1 MSVAKGT
8 STKRDNSAVVP
19 TLIETKLRPPRL
31 RPDLVGRTRL
41 LERLRAGRQ
50 AVLTLVCAPAGYGKS
65 TLLAQ
70 WAAEDS
76 ADVGFAWVS
85 LETADSDPIRLW
97 AHVISGLRRVHPT
110 AGEASL
116 PALAGGPRAIPITVV
131 PLLLQ
136 ELSEAPPVVLVLD
149 DWQLV
154 KSPICDATMTAFVEH
169 APESIQVV
177 VSTRADPALPI
188 ARLRAHGE
196 LVEVRES
203 ALRISNDEAADL
215 FRHAEIDLDAN
226 DVQRLNARTEGWLA
240 GLCLA
245 LIVVRDRADR
255 RRFVEEFSGD
265 TRHVLDYLSSDVL
278 DAVPSDMRE
287 FLLRSS
293 VLDRMTAEVLDAV
306 LERSDSADMLAEIE
320 RGNLFVVALDEKGR
334 EFRYHHL
341 FQATLARE
349 LEATAATS
357 VPDLHRRAAKWFA
370 ANGNGEAAIEH
381 AIASHDTSLASDF
394 VTGYGQQYWASG
406 RIATVVRWLEDLSW
420 PEALA
425 DPQLALIRAHLA
437 GVSGQPREAVEGWLE
452 LAETAPDSGPLANGF
467 ASLRCGV
474 AILRATYLTRGLENA
489 RQEALLALELQP
501 DGPPWQRLIKVML
514 AQALY
519 LLGRSDEALQV
530 LDAKQNLPGAFATA
544 PATALGMAYRSLI
557 LHDEGD
563 AAAAA
568 RIARSALDVLGE
580 QHLGMGLPAANPLI
594 ALGTAL
600 GSGPDVISA
609 REHLERAV
617 ELTDTAGL
625 GYWKT
630 HALLRLAA
638 VRLRLGDR
646 EGAKGDLVQARAD
659 LDGLPDTGMLERL
672 YEEANDDLAGR
683 RRRDGYLGEP
693 LSEAEQRVLQHLVD
707 GLTVPQVAH
716 ELWLSPNTVKTHRRS
731 IYRKLGASDRDELL
745 ARAAGAGV
753 TPTND

>member
-1 MSVAKGT
+1 
-8 STKRDNSAVVP
+8 
-19 TLIETKLRPPRL
+19 
-31 RPDLVGRTRL
+31 
-41 LERLRAGRQ
+41 
-50 AVLTLVCAPAGYGKS
+50 
-65 TLLAQ
+65 
-70 WAAEDS
+70 
-76 ADVGFAWVS
+76 
-85 LETADSDPIRLW
+85 
-97 AHVISGLRRVHPT
+97 
-110 AGEASL
+110 
-116 PALAGGPRAIPITVV
+116 
-131 PLLLQ
+131 
-136 ELSEAPPVVLVLD
+136 
-149 DWQLV
+149 
-154 KSPICDATMTAFVEH
+154 
-169 APESIQVV
+169 
-177 VSTRADPALPI
+177 
-188 ARLRAHGE
+188 
-196 LVEVRES
+196 
-203 ALRISNDEAADL
+203 
-215 FRHAEIDLDAN
+215 
-226 DVQRLNARTEGWLA
+226 
-240 GLCLA
+240 
-245 LIVVRDRADR
+245 
-255 RRFVEEFSGD
+255 
-265 TRHVLDYLSSDVL
+265 
-278 DAVPSDMRE
+278 
-287 FLLRSS
+287 
-293 VLDRMTAEVLDAV
+293 
-306 LERSDSADMLAEIE
+306 
-320 RGNLFVVALDEKGR
+320 
-334 EFRYHHL
+334 
-341 FQATLARE
+341 
-349 LEATAATS
+349 
-357 VPDLHRRAAKWFA
+357 
-370 ANGNGEAAIEH
+370 
-381 AIASHDTSLASDF
+381 
-394 VTGYGQQYWASG
+394 
-406 RIATVVRWLEDLSW
+406 
-420 PEALA
+420 
-425 DPQLALIRAHLA
+425 
-437 GVSGQPREAVEGWLE
+437 
-452 LAETAPDSGPLANGF
+452 
-467 ASLRCGV
+467 
-474 AILRATYLTRGLENA
+474 
-489 RQEALLALELQP
+489 
-501 DGPPWQRLIKVML
+501 ML